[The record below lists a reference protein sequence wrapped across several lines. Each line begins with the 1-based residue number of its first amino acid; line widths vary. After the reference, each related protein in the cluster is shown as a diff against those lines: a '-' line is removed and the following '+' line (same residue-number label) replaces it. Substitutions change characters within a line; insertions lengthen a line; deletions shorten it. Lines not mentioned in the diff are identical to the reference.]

1 MGDEGLQQGKFNISF
16 VSAFLLGNLEECL
29 EILIQTNRI
38 PEAAFLARYVFKIHK
53 RVYQLQLV
61 SLSRTY
67 LPNKISYVLELWRA
81 EVDKV
86 NKKVGQ
92 SLADP
97 EKYDNLFPGFHDSI
111 KTQQYL
117 LKEKNLLPAHQ
128 ASQVSS

>member
-1 MGDEGLQQGKFNISF
+1 MSPFN
-16 VSAFLLGNLEECL
+16 
-29 EILIQTNRI
+29 
-38 PEAAFLARYVFKIHK
+38 
-53 RVYQLQLV
+53 
-61 SLSRTY
+61 RTY

-117 LKEKNLLPAHQ
+117 LKENNLLPAHQ
-128 ASQVSS
+128 ASQVNKNSFYSRINDNAWPFLLGPS

>member
-1 MGDEGLQQGKFNISF
+1 MPGIFFCSRIDAIS
-16 VSAFLLGNLEECL
+16 
-29 EILIQTNRI
+29 
-38 PEAAFLARYVFKIHK
+38 EALNARLPRY
-53 RVYQLQLV
+53 
-61 SLSRTY
+61 RTY

-117 LKEKNLLPAHQ
+117 LREKQLLPASD
-128 ASQVSS
+128 AVEVSRILIVEAREKGRQLMKICGL